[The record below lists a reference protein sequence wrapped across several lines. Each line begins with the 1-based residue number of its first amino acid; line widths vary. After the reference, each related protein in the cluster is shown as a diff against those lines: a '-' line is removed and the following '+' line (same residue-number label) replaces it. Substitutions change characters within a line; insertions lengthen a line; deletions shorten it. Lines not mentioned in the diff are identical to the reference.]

1 MKKFLLLLVLC
12 SANVFSQGCSDA
24 GFCSVGN
31 TFQTAKPEY
40 KNSIETGLGF
50 AAGEEDVTIFSSYV
64 TYMRQVNS
72 RLALSMKLTFA
83 SADGELGSNANLG
96 DIYLTGNYA
105 LAPKEENQKWSL
117 LFGVKAPLT
126 NANDEIDGRPAP
138 MVYQSSLGTV
148 DLISGVEFQYK
159 KWLFNAAIQLP
170 VANSNDNAFFPTTPD
185 DEAFVPTNQFR
196 RAPDALL
203 RGGYQLT
210 WNKFRF
216 RPNMLLLYHLGEDSF
231 ETISGERVD
240 IDGSSGIT
248 LNGNLI
254 TQYVLNER
262 SSLELSLA
270 APFVVRDE
278 RPDGL
283 TRAFTAGLSYTI
295 SF

>member
-1 MKKFLLLLVLC
+1 MKKFFWLLVLC
-12 SANVFSQGCSDA
+12 SVNMFSQGCSDA

-31 TFQTAKPEY
+31 TFLVAKQEY
-40 KNSIETGLGF
+40 KNTIETGLGF
-50 AAGEEDVTIFSSYV
+50 AAGEEDVTILSSYV

-83 SADGELGSNANLG
+83 SADGELGNNANLG

-105 LAPKEENQKWSL
+105 LASKAENQKWSL

-126 NANDEIDGRPAP
+126 NANDKVDNRPAP

-148 DLISGVEFQYK
+148 DLISGVEFQYA

-170 VANSNDNAFFPTTPD
+170 VANGNDNAFFPTTPEN
-185 DEAFVPTNQFR
+185 EAFVPTNKFR

-231 ETISGERVD
+231 ESISGERLD

-254 TQYVLNER
+254 TQYQLNSR

-283 TRAFTAGLSYTI
+283 TRALTAGLSYTI